1 MDLATKTIQRSSSL
15 PSRGQIR
22 HDHLQPLPLL
32 DSPVEV
38 LSIHV
43 LSEGSL
49 DLCSLLI
56 DKNHVLLLLG
66 GFFLEFSLDVGLPL
80 EVLAEV
86 FLNLLSTVGFLQKVD
101 LCLLSGLA
109 KLHLVSLVSLDRGV
123 CGGDFAV
130 FTIMK

>member
-56 DKNHVLLLLG
+56 DKNHVLLLPG
-66 GFFLEFSLDVGLPL
+66 SFFLEFSLDVGLPL

-123 CGGDFAV
+123 FG
-130 FTIMK
+130 